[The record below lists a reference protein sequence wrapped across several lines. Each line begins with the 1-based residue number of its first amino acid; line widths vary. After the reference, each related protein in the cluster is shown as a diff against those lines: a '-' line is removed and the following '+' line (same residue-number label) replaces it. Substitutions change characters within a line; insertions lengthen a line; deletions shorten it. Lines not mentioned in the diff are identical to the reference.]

1 MAGGLPAG
9 GSGQGT
15 EGRNLCRGCSSKDKA
30 SILSKMHP
38 LIDHGLRV
46 LQILCQKRGLNRLK

>member
-30 SILSKMHP
+30 SLLSKMHP
-38 LIDHGLRV
+38 LIDLMNSETTFFF
-46 LQILCQKRGLNRLK
+46 IDSMFSI